1 MMLNNNHLNNHL
13 NLFPTTITPQSTQIK
28 VQRLLY
34 TTVNRGP
41 SQIQCTLAYA
51 LFDDNVEYMSTLD
64 MNRAASFTYGYSNTD
79 CTTGYGESISSEI
92 WELLL
97 DAILLKYTEHSVLSL
112 QKTISLIEHVL
123 LHGSDAVCTDKQLL
137 YRVEMAVHP
146 LRELN
151 TALVEQRMLDKILN
165 ASNNDNDIGGRG
177 RDNDIVLTASGL
189 GEQFT
194 NFSNKAAATMLKLKG
209 GSIDKGYPVRV
220 AASKLYRVVSQPGF
234 LEQLRLQKAT
244 SNNSGSNNSN
254 NALVPIGS
262 SKKAGFITDEGRYRL
277 LQQKMEREEKELQAK
292 RWKEEQEMK
301 QTRSNLVGPSAT
313 DGFGGGYTSSNASGG
328 GNSRQVVGA
337 AHSLEDMIK
346 SAKYEL
352 EKHKNKRQ
360 EQISSL
366 KSGYSDNPNEVA
378 RKIYELEQNDVTN
391 DPKFIEKEKALR
403 DALEYLEELQREQ
416 QEQQQQEGD
425 LLGGGDLFSNNH
437 HDSTNHNS
445 IGGGTDDLL
454 GFQSSSNNAVSQPL
468 DVFGGGGEPSS
479 TAGTADL
486 LGFDGFSSGTS
497 HQQQPPQH
505 PQQFQHHQQQH
516 QQQHQLS
523 QPQHYQNTVNSA
535 TSNNF
540 MPSRAERPMEMRPS
554 LVTGGVRG
562 SSTATGGKSD
572 TEDDIWKG
580 WHATSNDRNTVPAS
594 NGTEDISTM
603 GAMGGI
609 PGSSFQTEQD
619 DEEIRLERER
629 KMNMAAGLFAGVIP
643 EDKANVKT
651 IVGEGNQMNNAFS
664 VAPASDPDPFGF
676 ALPPPPMDAPPPPP
690 PMDAPPPPPP
700 NEMPL
705 PPPPNEAPPPPP
717 SNGDVEKMQEIIRQQ
732 QEQMNQMMAMMQKMG
747 MQGGSANTNGGMNGG
762 WSAS

>member
-1 MMLNNNHLNNHL
+1 
-13 NLFPTTITPQSTQIK
+13 
-28 VQRLLY
+28 
-34 TTVNRGP
+34 
-41 SQIQCTLAYA
+41 
-51 LFDDNVEYMSTLD
+51 
-64 MNRAASFTYGYSNTD
+64 
-79 CTTGYGESISSEI
+79 
-92 WELLL
+92 
-97 DAILLKYTEHSVLSL
+97 
-112 QKTISLIEHVL
+112 
-123 LHGSDAVCTDKQLL
+123 
-137 YRVEMAVHP
+137 
-146 LRELN
+146 
-151 TALVEQRMLDKILN
+151 
-165 ASNNDNDIGGRG
+165 
-177 RDNDIVLTASGL
+177 
-189 GEQFT
+189 
-194 NFSNKAAATMLKLKG
+194 
-209 GSIDKGYPVRV
+209 
-220 AASKLYRVVSQPGF
+220 
-234 LEQLRLQKAT
+234 
-244 SNNSGSNNSN
+244 
-254 NALVPIGS
+254 
-262 SKKAGFITDEGRYRL
+262 
-277 LQQKMEREEKELQAK
+277 MEREEKDLQAK
-292 RWKEEQEMK
+292 QWKEEQEMK

-313 DGFGGGYTSSNASGG
+313 DGFGGGYIASNASGG

-425 LLGGGDLFSNNH
+425 LLGGGDLFGNNH

-445 IGGGTDDLL
+445 SGGDTDDLL

-468 DVFGGGGEPSS
+468 DVFGGGGLEPSS

-497 HQQQPPQH
+497 HQQQPTQP

-516 QQQHQLS
+516 QQQHHQLS
-523 QPQHYQNTVNSA
+523 QPQHYQNTVNSVG
-535 TSNNF
+535 SNNF

-562 SSTATGGKSD
+562 SSTATGGKSN

-643 EDKANVKT
+643 EDNANAKT
-651 IVGEGNQMNNAFS
+651 IAGEGNQMNNAFS
-664 VAPASDPDPFGF
+664 AAPASDPDPFGF

-690 PMDAPPPPPP
+690 PMDAPPPP
-700 NEMPL
+700 NEMPP

-717 SNGDVEKMQEIIRQQ
+717 SNDDQSVEKMQEIIRQQ